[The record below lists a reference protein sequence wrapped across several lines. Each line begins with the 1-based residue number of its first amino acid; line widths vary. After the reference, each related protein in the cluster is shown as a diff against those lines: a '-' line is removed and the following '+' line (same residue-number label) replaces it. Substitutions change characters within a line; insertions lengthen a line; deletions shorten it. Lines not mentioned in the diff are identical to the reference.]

1 MSRDV
6 PVAAVDEIAP
16 GQRKLAFVD
25 GRCIV
30 LFNVAGAIHAIDDSC
45 PHAGASLASGQLDGC
60 MLRCPAHGLRFD
72 VRTGCMTGAGGLG
85 VRTFPVQAVDGKLVV
100 SIESPAAVPSRAQA

>member
-30 LFNVAGAIHAIDDSC
+30 LFNVAGAMHAIDDSC

-72 VRTGCMTGAGGLG
+72 VRTGCMVGAGGLG
-85 VRTFPVQAVDGKLVV
+85 VKTFPVRAVEGKLVV
-100 SIESPAAVPSRAQA
+100 SIE

>member
-1 MSRDV
+1 MSRNV

-30 LFNVAGAIHAIDDSC
+30 LFNIAGAIHAIDDSC
-45 PHAGASLASGQLDGC
+45 PHGGASLASGQLDGC

-72 VRTGCMTGAGGLG
+72 VRTGYMAGAGGLS
-85 VRTFPVQAVDGKLVV
+85 VRTFPVQAVDGKLAV
-100 SIESPAAVPSRAQA
+100 SIEQAADMPSGAQA